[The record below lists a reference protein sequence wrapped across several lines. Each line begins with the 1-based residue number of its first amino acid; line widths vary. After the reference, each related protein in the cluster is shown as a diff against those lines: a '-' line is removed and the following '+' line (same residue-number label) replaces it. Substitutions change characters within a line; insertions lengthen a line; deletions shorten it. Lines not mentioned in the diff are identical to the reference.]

1 MAAPA
6 RERQKWVPDF
16 IGYLCRASCGR
27 FNRCV
32 SRHTL
37 VYGILCN
44 NVRLVHAM
52 RYIRSTYI
60 YLQLCVRDLKLD
72 AVLSEPLFEVK
83 VGTVFYGAFL
93 I

>member
-1 MAAPA
+1 
-6 RERQKWVPDF
+6 
-16 IGYLCRASCGR
+16 
-27 FNRCV
+27 
-32 SRHTL
+32 
-37 VYGILCN
+37 
-44 NVRLVHAM
+44 M